1 MAAYNTRLLKSEQVA
16 EGTMAFYFEKPSGFE
31 FVGGQSIDLTLI
43 DPPQSDAGG
52 NTRALSVA
60 SAPREPHLA
69 VATRLRDTA
78 FKRVLG
84 ALRPGAEVRIE
95 GPFGSMTL
103 HRNIARPA
111 VILAGGIGIT
121 PFRSMVRQATG
132 ANSRHRMFLFY
143 SNRRPEDAAFLGE
156 LQELARQQPNFS
168 LITTMTS
175 PEKSSIGWSG
185 ETGYISRAMLTKSL
199 GDLTGPVYY
208 TAGPPALV
216 SAMKEMLTE
225 AGVSEDDINSEDFAG
240 Y

>member
-1 MAAYNTRLLKSEQVA
+1 MAAYETKLLRSEQIA
-16 EGTMAFYFEKPSGFE
+16 EGTMAFHFEKPLGFE

-43 DPPQSDAGG
+43 DLPQNDAGG
-52 NTRALSVA
+52 STRALSLA
-60 SAPREPHLA
+60 SAPHEPHIT
-69 VATRLRDTA
+69 VATRLRGTA

-84 ALRPGAEVRIE
+84 ALQPGAEVRIE

-103 HRNIARPA
+103 HRNTARPA

-121 PFRSMVRQATG
+121 PFRSMIRQATD
-132 ANSRHRMFLFY
+132 ANSGHRLFLFY

-156 LQELARQQPNFS
+156 LQELARQQPNFR
-168 LITTMTS
+168 LVATMTS
-175 PEKSSIGWSG
+175 PEKSGVDWSG
-185 ETGYISRAMLTKSL
+185 ETGYISRAMLTKFL
-199 GDLTGPVYY
+199 DDLAEPVYY

-225 AGVSEDDINSEDFAG
+225 AGVSEDNINSEDFAG